1 MPDTPTVPAADRVPP
16 GDDEP
21 TAKELLSFG
30 AVALPKELAR
40 TNASFLILPI
50 FNIGM
55 GFNPL
60 IISMILMFQ
69 GIWDSVTDP
78 AVGYISDNFKSK
90 WGRRRPFI
98 LVGVVLTAIVG
109 MAIWWFPRDWGETA
123 TLTYFGI
130 GIIVFTTVQTIFAV
144 PWGAMQLELSRTY
157 HGRTRVV
164 LFVSVFQKASYLITP
179 WLFTITTLSFFVDE
193 LHGVR
198 WTSAV
203 FGTLLLIAGVV
214 CFKYSR
220 ERTAVTVQ
228 VREGFLHALKNT
240 IVNIH
245 FLKIVWVYVVQL
257 FCIGLFYALGA
268 YVSIFYL
275 FEGDKTRGA
284 AHWAGMESFGNL
296 LAFFAIPLV
305 GIITKKLGKH
315 RALQVSLVS
324 MIIGQ
329 VLFYFLMD
337 PSRPFLVYI
346 VPFFHTMG
354 ISAVFIILPALM
366 ADVIDMDELKSGRR
380 REGLFSA
387 ASGFIIKMAYSLANG
402 LTGVLLVWVGFNIDA
417 TVVENASS
425 IETLRFWFAFG
436 PIVFLASSILVLRNY
451 PLTEKRIAEVQAELK
466 IRRAAAATEAA
477 NPQ

>member
-1 MPDTPTVPAADRVPP
+1 MSQIPVSPPPESAASAP
-16 GDDEP
+16 DEP
-21 TAKELLSFG
+21 KAKELLAFG
-30 AVALPKELAR
+30 SVGLPKELAR
-40 TNASFLILPI
+40 ANTSFLILPI

-60 IISMILMFQ
+60 IVSTILMIQ
-69 GIWDSVTDP
+69 GIWDSISDP
-78 AVGYISDNFKSK
+78 AMGYFSDNFRSK

-98 LVGVVLTAIVG
+98 LLGIILTSIIGMVL
-109 MAIWWFPRDWGETA
+109 WWFPRDWGETA
-123 TLTYFGI
+123 TMTYFGI
-130 GIIVFTTVQTIFAV
+130 GILLFTTAQTMFAV
-144 PWGAMQLELSRTY
+144 PWGAMTLELSRTY

-164 LFVSVFQKASYLITP
+164 LFVSIFQKASYLVTP

-203 FGTLLLIAGVV
+203 IGTMLLIAGLI
-214 CFKYSR
+214 CFKYTR
-220 ERTAVTVQ
+220 ERTEVKVRK
-228 VREGFLHALKNT
+228 REGFLHALKNT
-240 IVNIH
+240 ITNIH

-275 FEGDKTRGA
+275 FDGDKTRGA
-284 AHWAGMESFGNL
+284 AHWAGLESFGNL
-296 LAFFAIPLV
+296 LAFLAIPLV
-305 GIITKKLGKH
+305 GVVTRKLGKH
-315 RALQVSLVS
+315 RALQVSLAS
-324 MIIGQ
+324 MIVGQ
-329 VLFYFLMD
+329 ILFYFLMD
-337 PSRPFLVYI
+337 PERPYLVFI

-366 ADVIDMDELKSGRR
+366 ADVVDVDELKSGRR

-387 ASGFIIKMAYSLANG
+387 ASGFIMKMAYSLANG

-417 TVVENASS
+417 SAVENAGS
-425 IETLRFWFAFG
+425 IESLRFWFAFG
-436 PIVFLASSILVLRNY
+436 PIIFLASSILVLWKY

-466 IRRAAAATEAA
+466 VRRQTLAAE
-477 NPQ
+477 PS